1 MEPDPEDLVHI
12 IRSRRGSYSSAIP
25 HIADD
30 ELSLYEYRLYGHYC
44 RISDGGH
51 ACVER
56 QRVTAQRCNMS
67 ASTVHEA
74 RESLAAKGYVEL
86 HKLGV
91 GRKSRCY
98 VTLLDIEE
106 RNVLHCKAIIET
118 RKNDRPTI
126 IQYTLNDRPTIIDAV
141 VTRKNDRPTI
151 IQYTLN
157 DRGAIIP
164 EQITHINDRPTIIK
178 NCTTLTAVEEV
189 RSNIDLTMGTSSSTT
204 VTVVQTN
211 DSQLQSLA
219 VAMLEECG
227 IFPVDAHELAGR
239 HAFEHLRQWT
249 FDWMNNPQKKGPG
262 LLRHIIANN
271 FRRGELSWDD
281 RHSEFYQ
288 RYRTPDEMAGEVV
301 LREAA
306 EPYLVSS
313 PAVDVS
319 QTPVIEDPHAAHWAT
334 ILAELSD
341 QMPSAAYNA
350 YVAGSEV
357 IAWRMEADSELWVI
371 GLRDASAL
379 DWVRNRLGNKIKR
392 ALASL
397 VGGGVLVEF
406 GVQP

>member
-1 MEPDPEDLVHI
+1 MEPDPEDLVDI

-67 ASTVHEA
+67 AGMVYNA
-74 RESLAAKGYVEL
+74 RESLAAKGYIEL

-106 RNVLHCKAIIET
+106 RNVLHCKAIET

-126 IQYTLNDRPTIIDAV
+126 IKTRKNDRPTIINAV

-151 IQYTLN
+151 IKTRKN

-164 EQITHINDRPTIIK
+164 DQITPMNDRPTIILS
-178 NCTTLTAVEEV
+178 CTTLTAVEEV
-189 RSNIDLTMGTSSSTT
+189 RSNIDLTVGTSSSTT

-211 DSQLQSLA
+211 DFQLQSLA

-227 IFPVDAHELAGR
+227 IFPADAHELAGR
-239 HAFEHLRQWT
+239 HPFEHLRQWV

-271 FRRGELSWDD
+271 FRRGELSRDD
-281 RHSEFYQ
+281 RHGEFYQ

-306 EPYLVSS
+306 ELYLVAS
-313 PAVDVS
+313 PNVTSTAGDV
-319 QTPVIEDPHAAHWAT
+319 IDKDPHAAHWAT

-357 IAWRMEADSELWVI
+357 IAWRMEADIELWVI

-379 DWVRNRLGNKIKR
+379 DWVRNRLANKIKR

-406 GVQP
+406 GVRP